1 MKPYIKPVFE
11 KVELM
16 PNERLSYSS
25 CREEWGY
32 CDSDKDN
39 KFEPDEIIY
48 THAP

>member
-25 CREEWGY
+25 CSEEWGY
-32 CDSDKDN
+32 CDKNGN
-39 KFEPDEIIY
+39 KVFEANEIIY